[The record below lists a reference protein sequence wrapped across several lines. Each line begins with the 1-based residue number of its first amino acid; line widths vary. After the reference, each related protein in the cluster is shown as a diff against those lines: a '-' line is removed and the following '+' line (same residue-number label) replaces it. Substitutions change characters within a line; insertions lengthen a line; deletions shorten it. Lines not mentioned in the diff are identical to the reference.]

1 MFTIATA
8 FTRLSAGPHNLF
20 VTAQGTMDATQK
32 LSRYNAIMEEFWLKG
47 SWPGLHKEISLTT
60 TSGLMTLPAA
70 YLRLDGLTYS
80 NAFTPPEHG
89 SWSNIPLQ
97 PMQFMWQPG
106 GPQYFDANSSCA
118 VFAIDQGDNSSGQ
131 REYQLTGDTTTLDAY
146 TYKGFARKRYVYAT
160 STSDTVIPDCYS
172 ALEWAFRSFQ
182 ARDENSEWAAPYWAS
197 ALQAL
202 DDSMGEFMEGNEYG
216 VLQTDPIIGMGQV
229 PNLI

>member
-1 MFTIATA
+1 M
-8 FTRLSAGPHNLF
+8 
-20 VTAQGTMDATQK
+20 
-32 LSRYNAIMEEFWLKG
+32 
-47 SWPGLHKEISLTT
+47 
-60 TSGLMTLPAA
+60 
-70 YLRLDGLTYS
+70 
-80 NAFTPPEHG
+80 
-89 SWSNIPLQ
+89 
-97 PMQFMWQPG
+97 
-106 GPQYFDANSSCA
+106 
-118 VFAIDQGDNSSGQ
+118 
-131 REYQLTGDTTTLDAY
+131 
-146 TYKGFARKRYVYAT
+146 YAT